1 MELFKKDKRKEYLK
15 LIGIKYGKDEMKE
28 IKSILKTNMP
38 LIEFKMC
45 VTPMIDKKKLNQI
58 SKSNINGQN
67 ISRMNALV
75 MLKAEQIREIK
86 KGFDNSLSI
95 NEVEIYKIPQLNAKN
110 MKIVRESL
118 ERRNK
123 NKNFIPISRENLKY
137 RDKELRA
144 VLELEEYKIFK
155 AKDKEKFQEI
165 YRNLPQE
172 KRRNVILEKDLL
184 EKLDSKTLKEIVKN
198 NPRYSVEIKEVNGI
212 SEEIKIK
219 NEYEATEKSEELI
232 VDKTKDTDGDGLTDI
247 EEKNIYFKNENS
259 KDTDGD
265 GISDR
270 EEIKIENTNPKI
282 ANNSKSKKKEKE
294 LERQ

>member
-232 VDKTKDTDGDGLTDI
+232 VDKTKDTDGDG
-247 EEKNIYFKNENS
+247 
-259 KDTDGD
+259 
-265 GISDR
+265 ISDR
-270 EEIKIENTNPKI
+270 EEIKIKNTNPKI
-282 ANNSKSKKKEKE
+282 TNNSKSKKKEKE

>member
-1 MELFKKDKRKEYLK
+1 
-15 LIGIKYGKDEMKE
+15 MKE

-110 MKIVRESL
+110 MKIIRESL

-123 NKNFIPISRENLKY
+123 NRNFIPVSRENLKY

-144 VLELEEYKIFK
+144 VLELEEFKIFK

-165 YRNLPQE
+165 YKDLPQE

-247 EEKNIYFKNENS
+247 EEKNIYFTNENS

>member
-110 MKIVRESL
+110 MKIIRESL

-123 NKNFIPISRENLKY
+123 NRNFIPVSRENLKY

-144 VLELEEYKIFK
+144 VLELEEFKIFK

-165 YRNLPQE
+165 YKDLPQE

-247 EEKNIYFKNENS
+247 EEKNIYFTNENS

>member
-247 EEKNIYFKNENS
+247 EEKNIYFTNENS

-265 GISDR
+265 RISDR